1 MSSPDTDIVWHS
13 HSVDMAAR
21 AGLKQQQPTVLWF
34 TGLSGSGKSTLAGAL
49 EQRLLQLSC
58 HTYLLDGDNVRHGLC
73 RDLRFSTADRAENLR
88 RVGEVAKLM
97 LDAGLIVLCA
107 FISPQRRERDS
118 IRAGLAAGQFI
129 EVHVATDLAE
139 CERRDP
145 KGLYRKARAGEI
157 RDFTGISAP
166 YEPPLQPEVVIDT
179 ASGSIDDQVMQML
192 NYLQACGVV
201 KVAAGQ

>member
-107 FISPQRRERDS
+107 FISPS
-118 IRAGLAAGQFI
+118 
-129 EVHVATDLAE
+129 
-139 CERRDP
+139 
-145 KGLYRKARAGEI
+145 GESG
-157 RDFTGISAP
+157 TVSAP
-166 YEPPLQPEVVIDT
+166 D
-179 ASGSIDDQVMQML
+179 
-192 NYLQACGVV
+192 
-201 KVAAGQ
+201 